1 MIFSS
6 RAVRL
11 GCVLG
16 CVTVSVVTLAACSGH
31 HAKKPAVTLTTSTPV
46 STPATTSAAPKPP
59 AINPFTG
66 GKPSV
71 NRVVAVKIEDTA
83 AGRPQV
89 GVNHADVVYIEQVEG
104 GLTRLVAVFNTTLPV
119 VEPVRSTRAN
129 DPELLAQYGPIDY
142 AASGGSHAELA
153 PMDHSKLHTS
163 INDRGGPGFMRD
175 NSRGV
180 PNNLK
185 ADLGVIGRALKG
197 AYAKSIGLSFSPSI
211 TNTATLPGTAVRT
224 VVGGTPVA
232 FNWVSGSKRYARLI
246 DGVYQHTASGSLI
259 STPNVIVQFCKSTVY
274 TADRDVLGNPA
285 QYTHTIGSGKV
296 VVFRNGRR
304 IVGTWSRPSATAGTT
319 LKDAKGQPI
328 ALAPGGEWFVLV
340 AAGSRLG

>member
-1 MIFSS
+1 MIMSS
-6 RAVRL
+6 RAL
-11 GCVLG
+11 TIGCVSAA
-16 CVTVSVVTLAACSGH
+16 VVSLAACGGGH
-31 HAKKPAVTLTTSTPV
+31 HKKAALTPTP
-46 STPATTSAAPKPP
+46 STSAASTTTTPPPPPP

-66 GKPSV
+66 GKPSK

-83 AGRPQV
+83 AGRPQL
-89 GVNHADVVYIEQVEG
+89 GIDKADIVYIEQVEG

-129 DPELLAQYGPIDY
+129 DPELLAQFGPIDY
-142 AASGGSHAELA
+142 AASGGSKAELK
-153 PMDHSKLHTS
+153 PMDQSNLRTT
-163 INDRGGPGFMRD
+163 INDRGGPGFARD
-175 NSRGV
+175 DNRPV
-180 PNNLK
+180 PNNLR
-185 ADLGVIGRALKG
+185 ANLSLIGQVLKG
-197 AYAKSIGLSFSPSI
+197 AFAKSIGLVFSAAI
-211 TNTATLPGTAVRT
+211 ANTPTLPGTSVRT

-232 FNWVSGSKRYARLI
+232 FNWIPSVKRYGRLI
-246 DGVYQHTASGSLI
+246 DGSYQHTATGALI

-304 IVGTWSRPSATAGTT
+304 IVGTWSRPTATAGTT
-319 LKDAKGQPI
+319 LKDASGTPI

-340 AAGSRLG
+340 ATGSPLS

>member
-1 MIFSS
+1 MIMSS
-6 RAVRL
+6 RAIKL
-11 GCVLG
+11 A
-16 CVTVSVVTLAACSGH
+16 CVTASVVTLAACSGGH
-31 HAKKPAVTLTTSTPV
+31 HAKKAALTPTPSTS
-46 STPATTSAAPKPP
+46 TTSATPTPP
-59 AINPFTG
+59 APPPINPFTG
-66 GKPSV
+66 GKPSA

-83 AGRPQV
+83 AGRPQL
-89 GVNHADVVYIEQVEG
+89 GIDKADIVYIEQVEG

-129 DPELLAQYGPIDY
+129 DPELLAQFGPIDY

-153 PMDHSKLHTS
+153 PMDRSNLRTT
-163 INDRGGPGFMRD
+163 INDRGGPGFTRD
-175 NSRGV
+175 GNRPI

-185 ADLGVIGRALKG
+185 ANLSVIGKVLKG
-197 AYAKSIGLSFSPSI
+197 AFAKSIGLVFSSTLANSP
-211 TNTATLPGTAVRT
+211 TASGTTVRT
-224 VVGGTPVA
+224 AVGGTPVA
-232 FNWVSGSKRYARLI
+232 FNWIPSLKRYGRLI
-246 DGVYQHTASGSLI
+246 DGVYQHTATGVLI

-304 IVGTWSRPSATAGTT
+304 IVGTWSRPTATAGTT
-319 LKDAKGQPI
+319 LKDATGKPI

-340 AAGSRLG
+340 ATGAHLS